1 MLGDECFFKG
11 ETASQK
17 RLCMAVPFYYK
28 IVNGFITSRLSS
40 LSQDLFLA
48 VACFAGEIGGNMDLF
63 LRSSVLTVCEFE
75 HFVIYICHICHKK
88 ESIMP

>member
-1 MLGDECFFKG
+1 MEFFFKG

-17 RLCMAVPFYYK
+17 
-28 IVNGFITSRLSS
+28 GFAWGCSFLTSRLSS

-48 VACFAGEIGGNMDLF
+48 VALLVLQVKLVVIWFFF

-75 HFVIYICHICHKK
+75 HFVIYISQIH
-88 ESIMP
+88 

>member
-1 MLGDECFFKG
+1 MLGDGFFLRVKQLVEKG
-11 ETASQK
+11 FA
-17 RLCMAVPFYYK
+17 RRCRFL
-28 IVNGFITSRLSS
+28 TSHLSS

-63 LRSSVLTVCEFE
+63 LRSSILTVCEFE

-88 ESIMP
+88 ESITP